1 MVRQRKLTPERKS
14 FINGLLEHYK
24 PETAQDVQEMLKDLL
39 GDTLQGMLEGEMED
53 ELGYSKYDY
62 ANKDT
67 DNSRNGY
74 SKKNVVSSMGEIGLD
89 IPRDRKG
96 EFEPQVVKKNQTDIS
111 NIEDQVLSMYAK
123 GMTTRNISDH
133 LKTVYAV
140 DASAEMICKM
150 TDRILP
156 IAKEWQSRPLDRKYA
171 IVFMDAIHYNVRQ
184 DNTIVK
190 KVVYIAL
197 GIKLNGSK
205 EVLGM
210 WVGGNE
216 SAKY

>member
-1 MVRQRKLTPERKS
+1 MARQRKLTPERKA

-96 EFEPQVVKKNQTDIS
+96 EFEPQIVKKNQTDIS

-123 GMTTRNISDH
+123 GMTTRDISDH
-133 LKTVYAV
+133 LKTVYGV
-140 DASAEMICKM
+140 DASAEMISKM

-156 IAKEWQSRPLDRKYA
+156 IAKEWQNSHLDRKYA
-171 IVFMDAIHYNVRQ
+171 IIFMDAIHYNVRQ
-184 DNTIVK
+184 DNAIVK
-190 KVVYIAL
+190 KAVYIAI
-197 GIKLNGSK
+197 GVKLNGSK
-205 EVLGM
+205 EYSVCG
-210 WVGGNE
+210 
-216 SAKY
+216 